1 LPASRVRG
9 CHVTDVPEMTRVPGR
24 ESEPIASSFAWL
36 DSPNDDTI
44 RVYLSVIRMP
54 RPTREL
60 LLAQGIPAARLDPA
74 IQVLNEWGLVT
85 ARPGG
90 GIDVPPPL
98 NAVTQHA
105 FLLERRAS
113 AARAAA
119 DGLMRIYNASRT
131 ADSDPRGG
139 LEVLLDIDHVGAATN
154 EAVALAQESVRCLR
168 AMTARTR
175 ELMSSPL
182 PSHREPTIGAGGR
195 RVDMYTVWDTQVLEL
210 PGALTALS
218 ARRDGG
224 EVQRS
229 MSNIPLSVV
238 VVDETTCI
246 VEWTGEGRG
255 PQGLKGH
262 ARGAVLAGLRVFDR
276 FWQLGTPIGDD
287 ADGDLDARDATVLRL
302 MAAGVTDAAIARQTG
317 ISQRTVERRVRHV
330 MERLGA
336 QTRFQAGVQA
346 VHRGWL

>member
-1 LPASRVRG
+1 VPNLPESTFSAP
-9 CHVTDVPEMTRVPGR
+9 H
-24 ESEPIASSFAWL
+24 ESESDTSSWL
-36 DSPNDDTI
+36 ESPNDDAV
-44 RVYLSVIRMP
+44 RVYLSVVRMP

-74 IQVLNEWGLVT
+74 LQTLAERGLVVL
-85 ARPGG
+85 RGNG
-90 GIDVPPPL
+90 VIEVPPPL
-98 NAVTQHA
+98 PALTQHA
-105 FLLERRAS
+105 LLLERRAS

-119 DGLMRIYNASRT
+119 DSIARIYNTART
-131 ADSDPRGG
+131 AEGEVPGG
-139 LEVLLDIDHVGAATN
+139 LEILIDVEHVGNATN
-154 EAVALAQESVRCLR
+154 EAVARAEHTIRCLR
-168 AMTARTR
+168 GITARTL
-175 ELMSSPL
+175 ELMASPL

-195 RVDMYTVWDTQVLEL
+195 RVEMLTVWDTQVLEM

-224 EVQRS
+224 EIQRS
-229 MSNIPLSVV
+229 MTNLPLSVV
-238 VVDETTCI
+238 IVDDTTCI
-246 VEWTGEGRG
+246 VEWSGEGKG
-255 PQGLKGH
+255 PQGIKGH
-262 ARGAVLAGLRVFDR
+262 ARGAVKAGLATFDR

-287 ADGDLDARDATVLRL
+287 AEGELDARDATVLRL

-317 ISQRTVERRVRHV
+317 FSQRTVERRVRHV

>member
-1 LPASRVRG
+1 MPHLPEIAVSG
-9 CHVTDVPEMTRVPGR
+9 PH
-24 ESEPIASSFAWL
+24 ESESDTPSFAWL
-36 DSPNDDTI
+36 ESPNDDGT

-74 IQVLNEWGLVT
+74 LQTLAERGLVIL
-85 ARPGG
+85 RSNGV
-90 GIDVPPPL
+90 IEVPPPL
-98 NAVTQHA
+98 PALTQHA
-105 FLLERRAS
+105 LLLERRAS

-119 DGLMRIYNASRT
+119 DSLSRIYNASRT
-131 ADSDPRGG
+131 SDSDLQGG
-139 LEVLLDIDHVGAATN
+139 LEILTDLEHVGSATN
-154 EAVALAQESVRCLR
+154 EAVALAEHTIRCLR
-168 AMTARTR
+168 GMTARTL
-175 ELMSSPL
+175 ELMASPL

-195 RVDMYTVWDTQVLEL
+195 RVQMLTVWDTQVLEM

-224 EVQRS
+224 EIQRS
-229 MSNIPLSVV
+229 MTNLPLSVV
-238 VVDETTCI
+238 IVDDTTCI
-246 VEWTGEGRG
+246 VEWSGEGKG

-262 ARGAVLAGLRVFDR
+262 ARGAVLAGLATFER
-276 FWQLGTPIGDD
+276 FWQLGTPVGDD
-287 ADGDLDARDATVLRL
+287 AGGELDARDAMVLRL

-317 ISQRTVERRVRHV
+317 FSQRTVERRVRHV

>member
-1 LPASRVRG
+1 VPNPPDASISG
-9 CHVTDVPEMTRVPGR
+9 QN
-24 ESEPIASSFAWL
+24 ESESDTPSFAWL
-36 DSPNDDTI
+36 ESPNDDGT

-74 IQVLNEWGLVT
+74 LQTLAERGLVVL
-85 ARPGG
+85 RGNG
-90 GIDVPPPL
+90 VIEVPPPL
-98 NAVTQHA
+98 PALTQHA
-105 FLLERRAS
+105 LLLERRAS

-119 DGLMRIYNASRT
+119 DSISRIYNAART
-131 ADSDPRGG
+131 AEGDVRGG
-139 LEVLLDIDHVGAATN
+139 IEVLTDLEHVGSATN
-154 EAVALAQESVRCLR
+154 EAVALAEDTIRCLR
-168 AMTARTR
+168 GMTARTL
-175 ELMSSPL
+175 ELMASPL

-195 RVDMYTVWDTQVLEL
+195 RVQMLTVWDTQVLEM

-229 MSNIPLSVV
+229 MTNLPLSIVI
-238 VVDETTCI
+238 VDDTTCI
-246 VEWTGEGRG
+246 VEWSSSDGKG
-255 PQGLKGH
+255 PQGLRGH
-262 ARGAVLAGLRVFDR
+262 ARGAVQAGLATFER
-276 FWQLGTPIGDD
+276 FWQLGTPVGDD
-287 ADGDLDARDATVLRL
+287 ADGELDARDATVLRL

-317 ISQRTVERRVRHV
+317 FSQRTVERRVRHV